1 MVLARQVIQ
10 TVNAARTARA
20 TAAEAEGGARISDNY
35 SLCHSPECIPVYT
48 FNNLSMEA
56 PNWPR

>member
-20 TAAEAEGGARISDNY
+20 TTAEAEGRARISDNY
-35 SLCHSPECIPVYT
+35 SLYYNPRCIPVYT
-48 FNNLSMEA
+48 FNNLCMEETD
-56 PNWPR
+56 